1 MELRG
6 NVVGFGDPL
15 RPPIKKKG
23 RFDNATDNP
32 STRLFYREEWVDN
45 RKSIYRV
52 TEREPLGFVPS
63 SSFYLPPAPPHPAFK
78 PEYYKRREQGTQ
90 LVFPLPRF
98 CMRTMAG
105 QLFPRRIIFYAKS
118 PKGRPRSSFSFFS
131 TSTRVSVQLS
141 LVTVMFYVVMHI
153 AKHCHR
159 EIR

>member
-1 MELRG
+1 MISRPGMELRG

-78 PEYYKRREQGTQ
+78 PEYYKRREQEE
-90 LVFPLPRF
+90 PNW
-98 CMRTMAG
+98 
-105 QLFPRRIIFYAKS
+105 
-118 PKGRPRSSFSFFS
+118 FF
-131 TSTRVSVQLS
+131 LS
-141 LVTVMFYVVMHI
+141 LVSVCGQWRASYFHG
-153 AKHCHR
+153 
-159 EIR
+159 E

>member
-63 SSFYLPPAPPHPAFK
+63 SSFYLPPAPPQP
-78 PEYYKRREQGTQ
+78 RVQTRVLQTTGTGGTQ

-105 QLFPRRIIFYAKS
+105 
-118 PKGRPRSSFSFFS
+118 
-131 TSTRVSVQLS
+131 
-141 LVTVMFYVVMHI
+141 
-153 AKHCHR
+153 
-159 EIR
+159 